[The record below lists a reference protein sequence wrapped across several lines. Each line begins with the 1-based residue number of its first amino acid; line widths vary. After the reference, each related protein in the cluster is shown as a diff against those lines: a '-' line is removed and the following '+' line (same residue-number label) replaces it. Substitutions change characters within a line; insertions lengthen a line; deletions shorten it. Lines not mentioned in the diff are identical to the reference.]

1 MAHLY
6 ILTHSDR
13 EDIVEVGRSDD
24 PDSRCRQLQA
34 SQPCFIRVA
43 ATLPFQGGL
52 EREVHRRLRT
62 KRVSSGAGRERFQ
75 ASVAE
80 ALQVATEVLDNTLER
95 FDACA
100 DNADKRWTGKE
111 RARKRSYLAG
121 RL

>member
-13 EDIVEVGRSDD
+13 EDIVKVGRSDD

-62 KRVSSGAGRERFQ
+62 KRVSSGAGREWFQ
-75 ASVAE
+75 ASVAK
-80 ALQVATEVLDNTLER
+80 AWQVATEALGQRN
-95 FDACA
+95 
-100 DNADKRWTGKE
+100 
-111 RARKRSYLAG
+111 KRSQ
-121 RL
+121 